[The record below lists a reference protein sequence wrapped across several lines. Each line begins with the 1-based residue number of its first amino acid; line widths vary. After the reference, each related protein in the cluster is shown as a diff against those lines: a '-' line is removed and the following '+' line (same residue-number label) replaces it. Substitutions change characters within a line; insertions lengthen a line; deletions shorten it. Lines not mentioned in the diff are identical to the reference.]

1 MILKNKINF
10 ISFFRCDC
18 EKVKK
23 SFLIKKGTKHFYLY
37 LYYYDLFFFWGGG
50 SHIHKQPKVTSVLL
64 TYLVQVNHKI
74 HRFLYTGS

>member
-1 MILKNKINF
+1 MILKNKINY

-37 LYYYDLFFFWGGG
+37 LYYYNFFFLGGG

>member
-23 SFLIKKGTKHFYLY
+23 SFLIKKGTKHFYN
-37 LYYYDLFFFWGGG
+37 LFFLGGG